1 MRINEIFYSLQGEG
15 HWSGTPAIFIRF
27 SGCNLRCS
35 FCDTRHQEFRELTPA
50 EILAEIE
57 RYQPCRFVVLTGGEP
72 SLQITEEFVDSLVGR
87 GYYVAVET
95 NGTQPLPK
103 NVSWATCSPKFE
115 FCDNAA
121 VRLEHIDELKAIY
134 CGDNQAIDT
143 YTTIPAR
150 YRYLQPCDTDDSE
163 RNRQLTAGA
172 ISYVKAHPDWSL
184 SVQLHKILNI
194 P

>member
-15 HWSGTPAIFIRF
+15 HWSGTAAIFVRF

-35 FCDTRHQEFRELTPA
+35 FCDTRHEEFRELTVD

-72 SLQITEEFVDSLVGR
+72 SLQITEEFVGSLVDR
-87 GYYVAVET
+87 GYFVAVET
-95 NGTQPLPK
+95 NGTRPLPQ
-103 NVSWATCSPKFE
+103 NVSWVTCSPKFE
-115 FCDNAA
+115 FCNNAS

-134 CGDNQAIDT
+134 CGDNQSIEDYEA
-143 YTTIPAR
+143 IPAR
-150 YRYLQPCDTDDSE
+150 YRYLQPCDTGDTE

-172 ISYVKAHPDWSL
+172 ISYIKDHPDWRL
-184 SVQLHKILNI
+184 SIQLHKILNI